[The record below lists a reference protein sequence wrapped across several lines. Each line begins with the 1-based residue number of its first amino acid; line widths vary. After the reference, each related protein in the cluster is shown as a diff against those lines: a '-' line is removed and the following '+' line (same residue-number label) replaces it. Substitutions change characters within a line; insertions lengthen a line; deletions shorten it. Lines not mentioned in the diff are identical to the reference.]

1 MVMSKLCSVV
11 CLAALVVSSAGTA
24 AFAQSAGAKMQ
35 GNYNFWQAQGWQQ
48 QAQHQS
54 RALYYYGQTENP
66 TPEQAK
72 EHATTARSAVTSSQK
87 HLAELK
93 KANPDNKDAQAAIT
107 KVESINKKV
116 LGHCDMC
123 DKAIA
128 KGDYKECGTC
138 CANIVHDLHDASAEM
153 KKLQKALDIHD
164 EVPKK

>member
-1 MVMSKLCSVV
+1 MLKVCTVV
-11 CLAALVVSSAGTA
+11 CMATLVVASVESSV
-24 AFAQSAGAKMQ
+24 FAQGAGAKMQ

-66 TPEQAK
+66 TAEQAK
-72 EHATTARSAVTSSQK
+72 EHAKAARSAVASSQK

-93 KANPDNKDAQAAIT
+93 KANPDNKEAQAAIT

-123 DKAIA
+123 DQAIA
-128 KGDYKECGTC
+128 KGDYKECGAC
-138 CANIVHDLHDASAEM
+138 CAEIVHDLHDADAAM
-153 KKLQKALDIHD
+153 KTLQKALDIHH
-164 EVPKK
+164 EVPKKK

>member
-1 MVMSKLCSVV
+1 MSKLYSVV
-11 CLAALVVSSAGTA
+11 CLTALVVAAVVPS
-24 AFAQSAGAKMQ
+24 AFAQSGGAKMQ

-66 TPEQAK
+66 TPEQAR
-72 EHATTARSAVTSSQK
+72 EHATAARSAVTSSQK

-93 KANPDNKDAQAAIT
+93 KANPDNKDAQAAIA

-116 LGHCDMC
+116 VGHCDMC

-128 KGDYKECGTC
+128 
-138 CANIVHDLHDASAEM
+138 
-153 KKLQKALDIHD
+153 
-164 EVPKK
+164 